1 MKSIWSLAAVA
12 LLACAGQVAEAKS
25 YTPSQLRAMVAA
37 GRYPKE
43 KDPTSSSKPM
53 EFESCRGFVRMM
65 LNQVQPDYPVATIV
79 DTSIVFTQ
87 KAWTNDGAVMLTCS
101 SPDRKL
107 ITTNSP
113 YR

>member
-1 MKSIWSLAAVA
+1 MG
-12 LLACAGQVAEAKS
+12 LLLCTWHIAEAKS

-37 GRYPKE
+37 GKYPRE

-53 EFESCRGFVRMM
+53 GFESCRQFVQMM
-65 LNQVQPDYPVATIV
+65 LNQVQPDYPVKTIV
-79 DTSIVFTQ
+79 DTGIVFSQ
-87 KAWTNDGAVMLTCS
+87 KTWTNDGAVMLTCS
-101 SPDRKL
+101 SPDQKM